1 MNFWQK
7 AASTTVS
14 IRRVKRDGDTVKVHL
29 IGIGGAGMAPLAEL
43 LLQRNVAV
51 SGSDIE
57 FNSKCASL
65 QAAGAQI
72 FTGHRKENFA
82 PDVTTVVFTS
92 AAAADNPE
100 LLAAQEHGVPCFR
113 RGEYLAEFAKNYRRV
128 ISVSGTH
135 GKSSI
140 SALIASIL
148 SECGKAPGFMIGAQV
163 AGMPSCSNGKYDDL
177 FVTEADESDG
187 THTAL
192 KNFIGVVPNVEDDH
206 SWSLGGKAVLEKN
219 FRTFA
224 ANSEILLYYAS
235 EECDRLFADH
245 PHAVRLEKMPEEFAG
260 LRGFQAANSFIAC
273 QAALLAGCDETAALA
288 AAANYPQVK
297 RRMTLHHASQHVTVI
312 EDYAHHPTEV
322 EKSIELLRLN
332 YPGKHL
338 TVIFQPHRYAR
349 LERYFDGF
357 VSALRKADKLVVVPV
372 FAAWCE
378 SGKVGGAELAAA
390 ANGEYFAG
398 KWQEIAGQI
407 FTELPESGGVI
418 AVLGAGDVEK
428 LIAPLIEQ
436 LSGTAL

>member
-1 MNFWQK
+1 M
-7 AASTTVS
+7 
-14 IRRVKRDGDTVKVHL
+14 KVHFT
-29 IGIGGAGMAPLAEL
+29 GIGGAGMAPLAEL
-43 LLQRNVAV
+43 LLQRGVEV

-57 FNSKCASL
+57 FNSKCAAL
-65 QAAGAQI
+65 QDAGARI
-72 FTGHRKENFA
+72 FTGHREENVDTA
-82 PDVTTVVFTS
+82 VETLVFTS
-92 AAAADNPE
+92 AAAEDNPE
-100 LLAAQEHGVPCFR
+100 LSIARRRGVKCLR
-113 RGEYLAEFAKNYRRV
+113 RGEYLAEFAKYYRRV

-140 SALIASIL
+140 SALISAIL
-148 SECGKAPGFMIGAQV
+148 SACGKEPGFMIGAQV
-163 AGMPSCSNGKYDDL
+163 AGMPSCSNGRNDDL

-206 SWSLGGKAVLEKN
+206 SWSLGGKDVLEKN

-235 EECDRLFADH
+235 AECDKLFADH
-245 PHAVRLEKMPEEFAG
+245 PNAVRLEKMPEEFAG
-260 LRGFQAANSFIAC
+260 LRGFQAANSFIAY
-273 QAALLAGCDETAALA
+273 QAALLAGCDEASALA
-288 AAANYPQVK
+288 AAGNYPQVK
-297 RRMTLHHASQHVTVI
+297 RRMTVHGISERAVII

-322 EKSIELLRLN
+322 EKSLELLRLN

-357 VSALRKADKLVVVPV
+357 AAALSKADKLVVVPV

-378 SGKVGGAELAAA
+378 TGSVGGAELA
-390 ANGEYFAG
+390 EKAG
-398 KWQEIAGQI
+398 GIYIPGSWEDIAQAVVSGVPQENA
-407 FTELPESGGVI
+407 VV

-428 LIAPLIEQ
+428 VIAPLVQ
-436 LSGTAL
+436 KLCGTGR

>member
-1 MNFWQK
+1 
-7 AASTTVS
+7 
-14 IRRVKRDGDTVKVHL
+14 VKVHF

-43 LLQRNVAV
+43 LLRRNVAV

-82 PDVTTVVFTS
+82 FDVTTAVFTS

-140 SALIASIL
+140 SALISSIL

-163 AGMPSCSNGKYDDL
+163 DGMPSCSNGKNDDL

-235 EECDRLFADH
+235 EECDRLFAGH
-245 PHAVRLEKMPEEFAG
+245 SHAVRLEMMPDEFAG
-260 LRGFQAANSFIAC
+260 LRGFQAANSFIAY
-273 QAALLAGCDETAALA
+273 QAALLAGCDETAAFRA
-288 AAANYPQVK
+288 TANYPQVK
-297 RRMTLHHASQHVTVI
+297 RRMTVHHISEQFTVI

-322 EKSIELLRLN
+322 EKSLELLRLN

-349 LERYFDGF
+349 LERYFESF
-357 VSALRKADKLVVVPV
+357 ASALSKADRLVVVPV

-390 ANGEYFAG
+390 ANGEYLSG
-398 KWQEIAGQI
+398 SWQEIARSVAAN
-407 FTELPESGGVI
+407 LPEAGGII

-428 LIAPLIEQ
+428 VIAPLIEQ
-436 LSGTAL
+436 LSGTGL

>member
-1 MNFWQK
+1 
-7 AASTTVS
+7 
-14 IRRVKRDGDTVKVHL
+14 
-29 IGIGGAGMAPLAEL
+29 MAPLAEL
-43 LLQRNVAV
+43 LLERKVAV

-57 FNSKCASL
+57 FNSKCAAL
-65 QAAGAQI
+65 QNAGAQI

-82 PDVTTVVFTS
+82 SDVTVAVFTS

-100 LLAAQEHGVPCFR
+100 LLAAREHGVPCFR

-140 SALIASIL
+140 SALISSIL
-148 SECGKAPGFMIGAQV
+148 SACGKAPGFMVGAQV
-163 AGMPSCSNGKYDDL
+163 SGMPSCSNGKNDDL

-224 ANSEILLYYAS
+224 ENSEILLYYAS
-235 EECDRLFADH
+235 EECDRLFAGH
-245 PHAVRLEKMPEEFAG
+245 PHAVRLEKMPDEFAG
-260 LRGFQAANSFIAC
+260 LRGFQAANSFIAY
-273 QAALLAGCDETAALA
+273 QAALLAGCDETSALA
-288 AAANYPQVK
+288 AAADYPQVK
-297 RRMTLHHASQHVTVI
+297 RRMTVHHSSTRVTVV

-322 EKSIELLRLN
+322 EKSLELLRLN
-332 YPGKHL
+332 HPGKHL

-357 VSALRKADKLVVVPV
+357 AAALRKADTLIVVPV
-372 FAAWCE
+372 FAAWSE
-378 SGKVGGAELAAA
+378 TGKVGGSELAAA
-390 ANGEYFAG
+390 ANGIYLSGNWED
-398 KWQEIAGQI
+398 IALKAVSQ
-407 FTELPESGGVI
+407 LSADDHVV

-428 LIAPLIEQ
+428 IISPLVKQ
-436 LSGTAL
+436 LSGSGR

>member
-1 MNFWQK
+1 MKIHF
-7 AASTTVS
+7 
-14 IRRVKRDGDTVKVHL
+14 

-43 LLQRNVAV
+43 LLERGVEV

-57 FNSKCASL
+57 FNSKCAAL
-65 QAAGAQI
+65 QAAGARI
-72 FTGHRKENFA
+72 FTGHRKENFTGG
-82 PDVTTVVFTS
+82 VTAAVFTS

-100 LLAAQEHGVPCFR
+100 LLAAQSAGVPCFR

-140 SALIASIL
+140 SALISSIL
-148 SECGKAPGFMIGAQV
+148 SACGKAPGFMIGAQV
-163 AGMPSCSNGKYDDL
+163 AGMPSCSNGENDDL

-206 SWSLGGKAVLEKN
+206 SWSLGGKDVLEKN

-235 EECDRLFADH
+235 DECDRLFADH

-260 LRGFQAANSFIAC
+260 LRGFQAANSFIAY
-273 QAALLAGCDETAALA
+273 QAALLAGCDKDTALA

-297 RRMTLHHASQHVTVI
+297 RRMTVHYTSPEVTVI

-322 EKSIELLRLN
+322 EKSFELLRLN
-332 YPGKHL
+332 HPGKHL

-357 VSALRKADKLVVVPV
+357 AAVLSTADKLVVVPV

-378 SGKVGGAELAAA
+378 SGKVGSGELAAA
-390 ANGEYFAG
+390 AQGEYLSG
-398 KWQEIAGQI
+398 SWEEIAAQVVSGV
-407 FTELPESGGVI
+407 PDAGGVI

-428 LIAPLIEQ
+428 VIAPLVEQ
-436 LSGTAL
+436 LSGSAR

>member
-1 MNFWQK
+1 MK
-7 AASTTVS
+7 GCA
-14 IRRVKRDGDTVKVHL
+14 VKIHFT
-29 IGIGGAGMAPLAEL
+29 GIGGAGMAPLAEL
-43 LLQRNVAV
+43 LLQRGVDV

-65 QAAGAQI
+65 QNSGAQI
-72 FTGHRKENFA
+72 FTGHRQENVDIA
-82 PDVTTVVFTS
+82 VDTLVFTS
-92 AAAADNPE
+92 AASEDNPE
-100 LLAAQEHGVPCFR
+100 LAIARKWGVKCFR
-113 RGEYLAEFAKNYRRV
+113 RGEYLAEFAKYYRRV

-148 SECGKAPGFMIGAQV
+148 SACGKAPGFMIGAQV
-163 AGMPSCSNGKYDDL
+163 AGMPSCSNGRNDDF

-206 SWSLGGKAVLEKN
+206 SWSLGGKDVLEKN

-235 EECDRLFADH
+235 KECDKLFADH
-245 PHAVRLEKMPEEFAG
+245 PNAVRLEKMPDEFAG
-260 LRGFQAANSFIAC
+260 LRGFQAANSFIAY
-273 QAALLAGCDETAALA
+273 QAALIAGCDEASALA
-288 AAANYPQVK
+288 AAGNYPQVK
-297 RRMTLHHASQHVTVI
+297 RRMTVHSVSPRAVVI

-357 VSALRKADKLVVVPV
+357 ADVLSKADKLVVVPV

-378 SGKVGGAELAAA
+378 SGKVGGAELAEK
-390 ANGEYFAG
+390 ANGVYISG
-398 KWQEIAGQI
+398 NWDEIACQI
-407 FTELPESGGVI
+407 AADVPQEN
-418 AVLGAGDVEK
+418 AVVAILGAGDVEK
-428 LIAPLIEQ
+428 VIAPLAA
-436 LSGTAL
+436 LLCGSGQ